1 MTPDQPNPSTTLI
14 RMRRQLRTIA
24 ARVRVLLLARSLLL
38 VVSVFVAGLLLLGL
52 ADFLL
57 RLPSGVRMLSLLGV
71 LVLIARL
78 VHRSVL
84 PALRTRL
91 RDTDVA
97 LMIERHDPALRGLL
111 ASAIDLEHEEED
123 RSYPDERETHALREA
138 ALRTASRRLEQARI
152 PSVLRPRVIVPSM
165 LSTTGVLITVLMLA
179 LLSPLMLRVGAQR
192 VLTPWVDARWP
203 VRYAIYDV
211 TTRDP
216 RAADVPVPLRALV
229 GRSTSSLDDTTRTL
243 VNWRVL
249 DEQGDAIGEWSRTL
263 LMPQGKRDAEQSI
276 PIYEQLLDVRDRV
289 ARRPESQ
296 RFTLEYSIRTRDD
309 RTGTR
314 RLMLVRP
321 PRLTETSIILE
332 LPEYAQVIAGSG
344 VVSSGTVSPEQGE
357 ARITPVLAGTRVR
370 ARWAFSKPI
379 AESEDV
385 PSWISA
391 ISGMGDVLAHEF
403 DTDSSITIE
412 LIASHPGIIEPTIRD
427 RNGVPVREPITLA
440 LEVID
445 DLSPGVRLT
454 EPVRDESLSANA
466 VVELKAELSDDLGLT
481 SARLLAQVSS
491 PPAGSSGAPP
501 EPRGDPVTIHS
512 QQIDN
517 LSRSQIGAT
526 LSLESLDLA
535 PGDEVRVW
543 AMAWDLRA
551 TPSDA
556 LLGSA
561 ESATRVLRIV
571 STEELVEQVRRSLD
585 PLRSN
590 LRSLDERQGEVQ
602 ELVRDASP
610 RAGDEQRSL
619 SERLRA
625 NQNAVEQLEQTL
637 DRNRIDDEQLR
648 QIVQDAAEV
657 LDEATQQSDRA
668 EEQIRRGN
676 PDSAQERQRQV
687 RNRLGDLLSMLD
699 QGQDAWLALRNM
711 QRLQSD
717 LEQLKAQT
725 EELAQRTAGQS
736 LDELSPD
743 DRSTLERIL
752 DQQLQTAEDAR
763 EAINTLDEQAQR
775 LEEQDPTQAEALR
788 QAAQQARAA
797 QLEQKLR
804 EAGAQIQQNQT
815 SSAAQS
821 QQEVLDEL
829 EQLLE
834 ELENTIRNRDNAL
847 RRELASIIES
857 LKTLI
862 DAQEREI
869 IRLDAM
875 KLDNVFDGMDQ
886 RIIALVR
893 NTLSVRDEALGAFP
907 ETRSIADHV
916 TRAGNAQ
923 NAAIVALRANPINP
937 KGAQQS
943 QQDALQHLRN
953 ALEEAQRLDD
963 QAAQRQLERAR
974 EELRK
979 QYAEALDTQARIHDE
994 TVALGEDR
1002 LDRRA
1007 RSQARAI
1014 AQEQEALRDV
1024 LEQFPQEHE
1033 GLAEAPM
1040 FTLAHDQ
1047 LERLMSQSRDGLGE
1061 SEINQ
1066 RTRSAQRQAMSILA
1080 SLIDVLNEQQQQQQ
1094 ENFEDGSDSGGQ
1106 SGGSQQGGGDEPL
1119 IPPVAE
1125 LKLLRSMQQM
1135 VADQTRA
1142 LSEESTADPDLVRAV
1157 GVLQKQLF
1165 EQGRALIDRMN
1176 PSSPPVSPDSG
1187 EEPVNPDPIKPVE
1200 TDGEQEP

>member
-1 MTPDQPNPSTTLI
+1 MNPAPPSPSPTLT
-14 RMRRQLRTIA
+14 RMRRQLRAIA
-24 ARVRVLLLARSLLL
+24 SRVRVLLLTRSLLIIISVIIAALL
-38 VVSVFVAGLLLLGL
+38 VLGL
-52 ADFLL
+52 ADYLL
-57 RLPSGVRMLSLLGV
+57 RLPVGVRLLALAALLVVVARIV
-71 LVLIARL
+71 LYG
-78 VHRSVL
+78 VL
-84 PALRTRL
+84 PALRTRM
-91 RDTDVA
+91 RETDVA
-97 LMIERHDPALRGLL
+97 LLIEKHDPALRGLL
-111 ASAIDLEHEEED
+111 ASAIDLEHEEQGEHGAIEQD
-123 RSYPDERETHALREA
+123 NHALREA
-138 ALRTASRRLEQARI
+138 ALRTASRRLEQAEL
-152 PSVLRPRVIVPSM
+152 PSVLRPRVILPSV
-165 LSTTGVLITVLMLA
+165 LSTTGVLLA
-179 LLSPLMLRVGAQR
+179 LLTLTLLSPLMLRVGAQR

-211 TTRDP
+211 TARDP
-216 RAADVPVPLRALV
+216 RAVDVPVPLRALI

-263 LMPQGKRDAEQSI
+263 LMPQGRRDAEQAI
-276 PIYEQLLDVRDRV
+276 PVYEQLLDVRDRV

-296 RFTLEYSIRTRDD
+296 RFTLEYRIRTRDD

-314 RLMLVRP
+314 RLTLVRP
-321 PRLTETSIILE
+321 PRLAETTIRLE
-332 LPEYAQVIAGSG
+332 LPQYAQVITGSG

-357 ARITPVLAGTRVR
+357 ARISPVLAGTRVR

-379 AESEDV
+379 ADSEEI
-385 PSWISA
+385 PAWINA
-391 ISGMGDVLAHEF
+391 ISGMGEVLDYEL

-412 LIASHPGIIEPTIRD
+412 LIAEQPGIIEPSIRD

-454 EPVRDESLSANA
+454 DPARDESLSANA
-466 VVELKAELSDDLGLT
+466 VVELSAELSDDLGLT
-481 SARLLAQVSS
+481 GARLMAQVSS
-491 PPAGSSGAPP
+491 PPAGSAGAPP
-501 EPRGDPVTIHS
+501 EPRGQPVVIHAIE
-512 QQIDN
+512 IDN
-517 LSRSQIGAT
+517 LSRSQIDAA
-526 LSLESLDLA
+526 LPFDSLQVA

-551 TPSDA
+551 NESDE

-602 ELVRDASP
+602 ELVRDSSP
-610 RAGDEQRSL
+610 RAADEQRSL

-625 NQNAVEQLEQTL
+625 NQNAVEQLEQAL

-668 EEQIRRGN
+668 EDQIRRGN
-676 PDSAQERQRQV
+676 PEAAQERQRQV

-736 LDELSPD
+736 LDELSSD

-752 DQQLQTAEDAR
+752 DQQLQAAEDAR
-763 EAINTLDEQAQR
+763 EAINTLDDQAQR

-847 RRELASIIES
+847 RRELASIIDS
-857 LKTLI
+857 LKSLI

-869 IRLDAM
+869 IRLDTM
-875 KLDNVFDGMDQ
+875 KLDNAFEGMDQ

-937 KGAQQS
+937 DGAQQS

-979 QYAEALDTQARIHDE
+979 QYAEALDTQTRIHDE
-994 TVALGEDR
+994 TIALGEDR

-1007 RSQARAI
+1007 RSQARAT
-1014 AQEQEALRDV
+1014 AQEQEALREL
-1024 LEQFPQEHE
+1024 LEQFPQQHE

-1061 SEINQ
+1061 AEISQ

-1094 ENFEDGSDSGGQ
+1094 EDFEDGSDSGGQ
-1106 SGGSQQGGGDEPL
+1106 SGGGQQGGGDEPL

-1135 VADQTRA
+1135 VADQTRE
-1142 LSEESTADPDLVRAV
+1142 LGEQGSADPDQVRAV
-1157 GVLQKQLF
+1157 GALQKQLF
-1165 EQGRALIDRMN
+1165 EQGSSLIEGMN
-1176 PSSPPVSPDSG
+1176 PSSPPVSPDSA
-1187 EEPVNPDPIKPVE
+1187 EEPGNPDPIKPVE
-1200 TDGEQEP
+1200 SDGEQQP